1 MVGGPHV
8 SSDGRAE
15 TIEEMEIGML
25 LCCALKV
32 CVHVPVGQSSATL
45 SNRDAYAKLIT
56 ALNGFVTIEK
66 QPRTPFLRVVD

>member
-1 MVGGPHV
+1 MRPSLSPFEYGAYGTPSTRASVVVGGPHV

-15 TIEEMEIGML
+15 TIEEIEIGML

-45 SNRDAYAKLIT
+45 GI
-56 ALNGFVTIEK
+56 
-66 QPRTPFLRVVD
+66 